1 MTDRTVSFRFPE
13 KLIQVIETRS
23 KVIGKSKT
31 EVVVETLS
39 QAFRSSPPPLSSIP
53 TLKRQLSEFQN
64 QLTTLSTQL
73 TTILDQTELRT
84 LGQLAIAIKRLIL
97 NRHVLEVNENSE
109 QLLDNLAEALAEYE
123 QTYGVIEIEGCSL

>member
-1 MTDRTVSFRFPE
+1 M
-13 KLIQVIETRS
+13 
-23 KVIGKSKT
+23 
-31 EVVVETLS
+31 VVETLS